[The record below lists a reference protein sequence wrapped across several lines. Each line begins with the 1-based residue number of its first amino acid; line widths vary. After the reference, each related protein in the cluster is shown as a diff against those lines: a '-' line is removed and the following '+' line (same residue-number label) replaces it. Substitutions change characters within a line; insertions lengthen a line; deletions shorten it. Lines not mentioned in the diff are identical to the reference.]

1 MFSFTRDALRV
12 SAEGDKHVPLLL
24 RFGRASGDAAAR
36 SIERVAQPVL
46 IITGPPGVGKTVTA
60 RALTDGSERA
70 VHLEA
75 DWFFHF
81 IRAGYV
87 EPWKPE
93 SHAQNTVVMQ
103 IVAAAAA
110 RYADASYFTVI
121 DGIVI
126 PHWFLDPLHTELKAV
141 GHSVAYAVLRAPLDV
156 CLARA
161 GQRGTESTDAS
172 VVSGLW
178 RQFDELG
185 PLERHVID
193 TTAQPVDAVARTIR
207 ESMSTRL
214 VLD

>member
-1 MFSFTRDALRV
+1 M
-12 SAEGDKHVPLLL
+12 
-24 RFGRASGDAAAR
+24 
-36 SIERVAQPVL
+36 
-46 IITGPPGVGKTVTA
+46 IITGPPGAGKTATA
-60 RALTDGSERA
+60 RALTEASPRA

-93 SHAQNTVVMQ
+93 ALAQNTVVMQ

-126 PHWFLDPLHTELKAV
+126 PRWFLQPLHAELRAA
-141 GHSVAYAVLRAPLDV
+141 GHTVAYAVLRAPLDV
-156 CLARA
+156 CVSRA
-161 GQRGTESTDAS
+161 GQRGDGAAVDAT

-178 RQFDELG
+178 RQFDGLG
-185 PLERHVID
+185 RLEDHVID
-193 TTAQPVDAVARTIR
+193 TATQPVDVVARTIS
-207 ESMSTRL
+207 ESMDDRL
-214 VLD
+214 SLG